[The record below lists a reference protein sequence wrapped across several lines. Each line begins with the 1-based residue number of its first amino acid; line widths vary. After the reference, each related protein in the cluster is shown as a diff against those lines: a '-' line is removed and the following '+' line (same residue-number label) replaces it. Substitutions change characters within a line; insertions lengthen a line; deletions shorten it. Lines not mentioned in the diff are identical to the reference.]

1 MKLNAFFLYFLLLIL
16 SFFTGGCAD
25 QGKSCKF
32 SLTRTWTVEHL
43 DNSGA
48 SPELSTQDIPRNVYG
63 LRISNI
69 GASAPGDCD
78 SYYIYGYFFRS
89 IEIITL
95 RPLNDYPAGADVS
108 SEFLVRTHTRPA
120 RYATVEEALNE
131 LNMPEEAGPTLTV
144 DFILRNT
151 PKSPDSCQFEIRLLS
166 INATS
171 DSGSY
176 DPVTGGSTAHTDTIS
191 FTLKSTPVFLK

>member
-1 MKLNAFFLYFLLLIL
+1 MKLNTFFLYFLLLIL
-16 SFFTGGCAD
+16 PFLTGSCAD
-25 QGKSCKF
+25 EGKSCRL
-32 SLTRTWTVEHL
+32 SLTRDWALEHL

-48 SPELSTQDIPRNVYG
+48 SPEPSTQDISRNVYG

-69 GASAPGDCD
+69 GASTPGDCD
-78 SYYIYGYFFRS
+78 AYYIYGYFFRN

-120 RYATVEEALNE
+120 RYATFDEALNE
-131 LNMPEEAGPTLTV
+131 FNMPEEAGPTLTV
-144 DFILRNT
+144 DFILRNA

-166 INATS
+166 INSTS
-171 DSGSY
+171 DSGAY
-176 DPVTGGSTAHTDTIS
+176 DPVTGGSTAQTDTIL

>member
-1 MKLNAFFLYFLLLIL
+1 MKPSSFFLYFLLLIL
-16 SFFTGGCAD
+16 PFFTGGCAD
-25 QGKSCKF
+25 ERKSCTF
-32 SLTRTWTVEHL
+32 SLTRNWTVEHL

-48 SPELSTQDIPRNVYG
+48 SPEPSTHDIPRDVYG

-78 SYYIYGYFFRS
+78 AYHIYGYFFRS

-95 RPLNDYPAGADVS
+95 RPLNDYPAGTEVS

-120 RYATVEEALNE
+120 RYAAVDEALNE
-131 LNMPEEAGPTLTV
+131 LNKPEELRANLPV
-144 DFILRNT
+144 DFILRNA

-166 INATS
+166 INSTS
-171 DSGSY
+171 DFGAY
-176 DPVTGGSTAHTDTIS
+176 YPVTGGSTAHTDTIS